1 MCLIVLYLDVNKGF
15 KYSFYKNCNKN
26 YNKNLNVISSS

>member
-15 KYSFYKNCNKN
+15 KYSFYKN
-26 YNKNLNVISSS
+26 YNKNINVVSSY